1 MCLVRPSRSFPFEE
15 NKSARGQNVADWIF
29 AFFHLFLL
37 LGAVIYAFYSLFVH
51 GNVLRFG
58 LLVACLIIYYF
69 IVLRKPVLKEIERK
83 RKLKSGGDQK

>member
-1 MCLVRPSRSFPFEE
+1 
-15 NKSARGQNVADWIF
+15 VADWIF

-37 LGAVIYAFYSLFVH
+37 LGVMIYAFYSLLVL

-58 LLVACLIIYYF
+58 LIAACLIIYYF
-69 IVLRKPVLKEIERK
+69 FVLHKPVRKEIVRK

>member
-1 MCLVRPSRSFPFEE
+1 M
-15 NKSARGQNVADWIF
+15 ADWIF

-37 LGAVIYAFYSLFVH
+37 LGVVIYAFYSLLVH

-58 LLVACLIIYYF
+58 LIAACLIIYYF
-69 IVLRKPVLKEIERK
+69 FVLHKPMRKEIVRK